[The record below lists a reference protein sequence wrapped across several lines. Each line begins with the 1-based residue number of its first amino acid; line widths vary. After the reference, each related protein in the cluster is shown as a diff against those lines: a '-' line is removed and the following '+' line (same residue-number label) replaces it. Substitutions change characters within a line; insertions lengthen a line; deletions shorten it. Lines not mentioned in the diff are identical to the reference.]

1 MKGLQGIG
9 KAASRA
15 TILITA
21 INTLIVSAC
30 SSGGGSDYDSAWVG
44 DIENDISVSG
54 SVGDGP
60 TVDASVTIRKNN
72 GEEIISFKSD
82 ASASY
87 SVDFAVSERHFPLL
101 IDATGGTDI
110 VTGLAPDF
118 VLRSA
123 VLSPSGRATAN
134 VNPFSTVAY
143 ELAKD
148 LNGGLTRENLLAAE
162 DIAASSMNS
171 GLTTAMTTGPMRT
184 PVDGP
189 NVAEI
194 IKASETLAEVVRRV
208 RGALVS
214 GGHSTSADVVIE
226 ELGSDLIDTVI
237 EGNGGPR
244 ADARTAAVAI
254 IATAQV
260 LLESMS
266 NELHV
271 NGADATQGM
280 RQAIEQVLP
289 GASGSALEKLGATVE
304 MIYQANIG
312 LEAAFEITGDVR
324 VLELMQSLGDV
335 RPGMEP
341 AAIRPLLPPDY
352 RTALNA
358 AVAMAATGD
367 TTVVAAVN
375 QVARSGGNQGVDQN
389 RPPVISGQPLAS
401 IQVGSNYDFAPV
413 ASDLDGDPL
422 TFSIAGRPAWAKFN
436 SSTGHLSGTPQAN
449 DAGTYDGITITVS
462 DGELTSSIGPF
473 GISVTSNNSAPV
485 ISGTPPATAGVDQQY
500 EFRPAVSDR
509 DSTVFRFSIA
519 GKPSWAEFDV
529 LSGRLSGTPSAGDVG
544 LYRGI
549 EISVTDG
556 TDTAYLPAFSI
567 EVVTIGNSTG
577 SVTLSWSPPTE
588 NEDGTLLVDLAG
600 YRIYWS
606 RDGGGYGP
614 PVAIDNPSVTLYVV
628 ENLTPGSYEF
638 VATAVNIA
646 GIESQFSNSVT
657 RVVQ

>member
-1 MKGLQGIG
+1 MKGIQGIG
-9 KAASRA
+9 RAASTVA
-15 TILITA
+15 ILITV
-21 INTLIVSAC
+21 INTLILSAC
-30 SSGGGSDYDSAWVG
+30 SSGGGDNYDSAWVG

-60 TVDASVTIRKNN
+60 TVDASVTIRKKN

-82 ASASY
+82 ANASY
-87 SVDFAVSERHFPLL
+87 DVDFSVSERHFPLL

-110 VTGLAPDF
+110 VTNLAPDF

-123 VLSPSGRATAN
+123 VLSPSDRVTAN
-134 VNPFSTVAY
+134 VNPFSTIAY

-148 LNGGLTRENLLAAE
+148 LNGGLTRDNLLAAE

-171 GLTTAMTTGPMRT
+171 GLTTAMNTGPVQT
-184 PVDGP
+184 PVDST

-208 RGALVS
+208 RDALVS
-214 GGHSTSADVVIE
+214 AGHSTSADTVIE
-226 ELGSDLIDTVI
+226 VLGSDLIDAVI

-244 ADARTAAVAI
+244 ADARTAAVGI
-254 IATAQV
+254 ITTAQV

-271 NGADATQGM
+271 NGADTTQGM
-280 RQAIEQVLP
+280 RQAIEQVAP
-289 GASGSALEKLGATVE
+289 GASGSALDELSATAE
-304 MIYQANIG
+304 MIYQASIG
-312 LEAAFEITGDVR
+312 LEAAFEITGDAR
-324 VLELMQSLGDV
+324 VLELMQSLRDV

-341 AAIRPLLPPDY
+341 ALIQPLLPSDY

-358 AVAMAATGD
+358 AVAMAAAGD
-367 TTVVAAVN
+367 SSVVAAVN
-375 QVARSGGNQGVDQN
+375 QVARSGGSQGVDRN
-389 RPPVISGQPLAS
+389 RPPVISGQPPAS
-401 IQVGSNYDFAPV
+401 VQVGSSYNFAPV
-413 ASDLDGDPL
+413 ASDLDNDPL
-422 TFSIAGRPAWAKFN
+422 TFSIAGRPAWATFDA
-436 SSTGHLSGTPQAN
+436 STGHLSGTPQAG
-449 DAGTYDGITITVS
+449 DTGSYEGITITVS

-485 ISGTPPATAGVDQQY
+485 ISGTPPATAAVDQLY
-500 EFRPAVSDR
+500 EFRPGVSDR

-519 GKPSWAEFDV
+519 GKPSWADFDV
-529 LSGRLSGTPSAGDVG
+529 LSGRLTGTPSAGDVG

-567 EVVTIGNSTG
+567 EVVATGASTG
-577 SVTLSWSPPTE
+577 SVTLRWVPPTQ
-588 NEDGTLLVDLAG
+588 NEDGTQLLDLAA

-638 VATAVNIA
+638 VATAVNTA
-646 GIESQFSNSVT
+646 GVESRFSNSVT
-657 RVVQ
+657 KVVQ